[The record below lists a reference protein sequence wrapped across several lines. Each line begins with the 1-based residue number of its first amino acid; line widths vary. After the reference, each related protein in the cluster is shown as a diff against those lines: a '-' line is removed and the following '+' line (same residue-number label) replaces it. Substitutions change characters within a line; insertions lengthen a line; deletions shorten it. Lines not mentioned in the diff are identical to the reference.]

1 MTPLKSAH
9 GKPSLQMSSGDIAS
23 STGYMVYVTVLT
35 RKEKVGGFLSM
46 PGPFDNAAKR
56 LLREKPQH
64 FVSWLVAG
72 GIFRRILPNE
82 LKSRNI
88 FADGLF
94 SIIVNEQPALLHI
107 EFQTRNHETVPK
119 LLLKYN

>member
-1 MTPLKSAH
+1 
-9 GKPSLQMSSGDIAS
+9 
-23 STGYMVYVTVLT
+23 
-35 RKEKVGGFLSM
+35 M

-72 GIFRRILPNE
+72 GVFRRILPNE

-88 FADGLF
+88 FADGLQM
-94 SIIVNEQPALLHI
+94 N
-107 EFQTRNHETVPK
+107 
-119 LLLKYN
+119 